1 MIKTWIVAIV
11 EDEVGTLEDGW
22 SALKI
27 KIDGDGYLLH

>member
-11 EDEVGTLEDGW
+11 EDEVGTLEDRC

-27 KIDGDGYLLH
+27 KIDRNGYLLH